1 MVTPNTLETMI
12 EYTLIS
18 KMLDRIC
25 EMTIKHLERSNFDRP
40 LKEFPR
46 NQNMGNKME
55 KEN

>member
-18 KMLDRIC
+18 KILDRIC

-40 LKEFPR
+40 PKEFPR